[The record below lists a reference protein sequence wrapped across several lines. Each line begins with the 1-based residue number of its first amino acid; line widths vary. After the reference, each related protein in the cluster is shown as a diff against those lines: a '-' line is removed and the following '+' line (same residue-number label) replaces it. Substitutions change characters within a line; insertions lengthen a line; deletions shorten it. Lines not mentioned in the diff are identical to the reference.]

1 MTADIVRAF
10 EETSNSLIRRKANR
24 DAIANVFKSEQANIA
39 ELKAT
44 VQRIGD
50 GITLIQEF
58 SNTLRTDVISKFEDL
73 LTKGVRQVFKKD
85 YKISIEFTNTGNSVY
100 ADFYVTLPNGKKTNI
115 ANGEGGGLKDFVSIL
130 QRILYI
136 ILEPNKPSRII
147 FLDENLKAL
156 DAERSPLAFQFIS
169 ELIRELGIQCVFITH
184 SNAAKAMAGAP
195 GVSLIE
201 VVNDGTEAQV
211 KVVRA

>member
-1 MTADIVRAF
+1 MSLISKTFDEA
-10 EETSNSLIRRKANR
+10 SNNLIRRKANR

-39 ELKAT
+39 ELKAK
-44 VQRIGD
+44 VQRLGD
-50 GITLIQEF
+50 GITLIQSF

-85 YKISIEFTNTGNSVY
+85 YKISIGFANTGNSVY
-100 ADFYVTLPNGKKTNI
+100 ADFYVTLPSGKKINL
-115 ANGEGGGLKDFVSIL
+115 ANGEGGGLRDFVSIL

-136 ILEPNKPSRII
+136 ILEPNKPSRVI

-156 DAERSPLAFQFIS
+156 DSERSPVAFQFIA
-169 ELIRELGIQCVFITH
+169 ELIRELGIQCIFITH
-184 SNAAKAMAGAP
+184 SNAAKAMAGAT

-201 VVNDGTEAQV
+201 VVNDGTEAQA